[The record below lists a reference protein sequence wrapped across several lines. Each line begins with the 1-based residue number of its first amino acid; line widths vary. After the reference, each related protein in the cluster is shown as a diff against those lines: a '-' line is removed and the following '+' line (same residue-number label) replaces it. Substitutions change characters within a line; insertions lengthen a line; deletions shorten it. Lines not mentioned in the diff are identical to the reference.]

1 MSTRRELKSVAHALA
16 GSFTSR
22 DNDLDGYWGLG
33 VLCAAAREVAIDLA
47 ARRMEPPLEC
57 GPVLIDRYTRF
68 LEDQYRLRH
77 IRPGWVKRVRLA
89 VRFGVP
95 IAISE
100 RPYGVRGEG
109 VEVVAAITDDL
120 GRTYT
125 ARHASFCEPHD
136 PARERRSA
144 RAPGLPRALH
154 FRPLAPPDLP
164 LLRKWLLR
172 PHVAEW
178 WDRDWTLRQLRE
190 HYLDHAGEPR
200 ATRAWIAIYGP
211 ERIGFIQRYGV
222 MGSGEG
228 WWEDEADP
236 GAVGIDLFLA
246 DGHCLG
252 QGLGSAMIRAF
263 VAMLFEDEAVTVVQ
277 TDPSPE
283 NRRAIAAY
291 RKAGFREAGLV
302 RTPDGP
308 AMLMRCN
315 RRSLA
320 SAST

>member
-16 GSFTSR
+16 GSFISR
-22 DNDLDGYWGLG
+22 YNDLDGYWGLG
-33 VLCAAAREVAIDLA
+33 VLCAASREVGIDFA
-47 ARRMEPPLEC
+47 ARRMDPPLDC
-57 GPVLIDRYTRF
+57 GPALIGRYSGF
-68 LEDQYRLRH
+68 LEDQYRLRG
-77 IRPGWVKRVRLA
+77 IRPGWVQGVRLA

-95 IAISE
+95 IAASE
-100 RPYGVRGEG
+100 RPFGARGEG
-109 VEVVAAITDDL
+109 VEVAVAITDDL

-125 ARHASFCEPHD
+125 ARHASCCEPHD

-144 RAPGLPRALH
+144 RAPGPPPAFH
-154 FRPLAPPDLP
+154 FRPLAMPDLP

-200 ATRAWIAIYGP
+200 ATRAWIATHGP
-211 ERIGFIQRYGV
+211 EPIGFIQRYGV
-222 MGSGEG
+222 MDSGEG
-228 WWEDEADP
+228 WWEDETDP

-246 DGHCLG
+246 DGHRLG

-308 AMLMRCN
+308 AMLMRCD